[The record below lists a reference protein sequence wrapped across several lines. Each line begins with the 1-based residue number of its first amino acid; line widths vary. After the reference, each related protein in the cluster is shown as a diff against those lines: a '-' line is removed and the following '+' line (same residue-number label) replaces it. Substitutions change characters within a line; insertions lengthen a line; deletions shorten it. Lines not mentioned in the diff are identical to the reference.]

1 MKKVLFLF
9 AGLWLM
15 ASCQRQSFDEAVA
28 AEVER
33 FNTQEA
39 PKRMEDVMTQDSM
52 SYDIASRTL
61 TYFYTVE
68 GVGEELFP
76 ADQLKE
82 QILQN
87 IRASITLKTHK
98 EHDVTFRYH
107 YTGRASQKVLLDAV
121 FTPEDYK

>member
-1 MKKVLFLF
+1 
-9 AGLWLM
+9 M

-76 ADQLKE
+76 KDELKE

-107 YTGRASQKVLLDAV
+107 YTGRTSQKVLLDAV
-121 FTPEDYK
+121 FTPEEYK